1 MHQSF
6 SKKVFHICMV
16 ISILVI
22 MLFIFGM
29 IALRYEVEGET
40 NLPFNISKIII
51 VSTAKGEEKE
61 NSQYNWDFDVIQCN
75 DIYMSIEKNSGYNDT
90 EVIEKIELKN
100 FNLIKQPE
108 KGEKVIVKPTSET
121 GSIFSMNEN
130 NIVEELEYEGALNTN
145 IKQLKIGNQGG
156 IILFRYAN
164 INLGE
169 YKSNEEETIK
179 HDSSLFEKIQLTKED
194 LYATL
199 SFEMQIT
206 LKSEKKYQAEIELE
220 MPIDSMVENGSGSI
234 EITDLSNIVFKRI
247 S

>member
-16 ISILVI
+16 ISILVV

-51 VSTAKGEEKE
+51 VSTVNGEEKE
-61 NSQYNWDFDVIQCN
+61 NSEYNWDFNIAQSN

-90 EVIEKIELKN
+90 EVIENIVLTNFSLISKPQKGQMKILK
-100 FNLIKQPE
+100 PD
-108 KGEKVIVKPTSET
+108 SET
-121 GSIFSMNEN
+121 GSLFNMSEN
-130 NIVEELEYEGALNTN
+130 NIVEEIQYKGALNTD
-145 IKQLKIGNQGG
+145 IKKQEIGNQGG
-156 IILFRYAN
+156 IILFRYSN
-164 INLGE
+164 SNLGE
-169 YKSNEEETIK
+169 YISNEEDTII
-179 HDSSLFEKIQLTKED
+179 HDSSLLQKIGVTKEE

-206 LKSEKKYQAEIELE
+206 LKSEKKYEATVELK
-220 MPIDSMVENGSGSI
+220 MPIENLIESGTGSI
-234 EITDLSNIVFKRI
+234 EITDLSNIIFKRI
-247 S
+247 

>member
-51 VSTAKGEEKE
+51 ISTVTGEEKE
-61 NSQYNWDFDVIQCN
+61 NPDYTWAYDILQNN
-75 DIYMSIEKNSGYNDT
+75 DIYISLEKNSGYNDT
-90 EVIEKIELKN
+90 EVIEDITLTNFSLITKPQKGNMAILKPN
-100 FNLIKQPE
+100 P
-108 KGEKVIVKPTSET
+108 ET
-121 GSIFSMNEN
+121 GSLFNMSDY
-130 NIVEELEYEGALNTN
+130 NIVEEISYEGTLNTN
-145 IKQLKIGNQGG
+145 IKNLQIGNQGG

-164 INLGE
+164 TNLGE
-169 YKSNEEETIK
+169 YISNDGDTIT
-179 HDSSLFEKIQLTKED
+179 HDSSLLQKIDVVKEE

-206 LKSEKKYQAEIELE
+206 LKSAKKYQATIELE
-220 MPIDSMVENGSGSI
+220 MPIDELSEKGKGSI
-234 EITDLSNIVFKRI
+234 EINDLSDIVFKRI

>member
-16 ISILVI
+16 ISILVV

-51 VSTAKGEEKE
+51 VSTVTGEEKE
-61 NSQYNWDFDVIQCN
+61 NSEYNWDFDIIQGN

-90 EVIEKIELKN
+90 EVIENILLTN
-100 FNLIKQPE
+100 FNLVEQPQ
-108 KGEKVIVKPTSET
+108 KGKMAILKPNSET
-121 GSIFSMNEN
+121 GSLFEITEN
-130 NIVEELEYEGALNTN
+130 NIVNEIEYTGALNTN

-156 IILFRYAN
+156 VILFRYVN
-164 INLGE
+164 TNLCE
-169 YKSNEEETIK
+169 YISNEDETIK
-179 HDSSLFEKIQLTKED
+179 HDSSLLEKIQLTKED

-199 SFEMQIT
+199 SFEIQIK
-206 LKSEKKYQAEIELE
+206 LKSEKKYQAEIEIE
-220 MPIDSMVENGSGSI
+220 MPIDNMVENGKGSI